1 MFSIHLSAYASI
13 YLSIY
18 LSIYPGSTLGVSYL
32 LKYLFIYLSTSTR
45 PSIYSG
51 SNPLEGIY
59 LPICLS
65 FYLSVYVCLSG
76 GCEVDICLCIY
87 LSICWRRSSV
97 VNLSIYIPIH
107 YTTGPVVLYVYIYL
121 SIYLCTPTMGML
133 SEECI

>member
-1 MFSIHLSAYASI
+1 MKLFLACSIHLSAYP
-13 YLSIY
+13 
-18 LSIYPGSTLGVSYL
+18 SIYPGSTLGVIYL
-32 LKYLFIYLSTSTR
+32 LNYLFIYLSTSTR

-51 SNPLEGIY
+51 STLGGIY

-65 FYLSVYVCLSG
+65 FYLSVYVRLTG
-76 GCEVDICLCIY
+76 GRVVDIYLCIY
-87 LSICWRRSSV
+87 LSICWGRSSV

-107 YTTGPVVLYVYIYL
+107 STTGPVVLYVYTYL